1 MRNEGPTLFPDDP
14 SAAPL
19 ADRMR
24 PAALDDVV
32 GQDSLIGEGGVIRS
46 LLAEG
51 DLPSM
56 VFWGPP
62 GSGKTTIARL
72 LADAAGAEMVT
83 FSAVLSGVKEAR
95 AVMADARTLRRVEG
109 RRTVLFVDEIHRFN
123 RAQQDAF
130 LPYVEAGDIV
140 LVGATTENPS
150 FELNRALLSRVK
162 VYILDP
168 LAPEQLLEILR
179 RALTDAERGL
189 AQLAPKVEQGAL
201 EIIATIA
208 AGDARQALNH
218 LELAVAVAR
227 TDGLDVVDSA
237 LVKRVAQKVV
247 AVYDKGGEE
256 HYNLISALH
265 KAVRNSDPDAA
276 LYWLGRMLEGG
287 ADPRFVVRRMLRMAS
302 EDIGMADPRALQQV
316 SAAAQTVEHVGMPE
330 CELALAQAAVYLSL
344 APKSNALYTAY
355 GAVKREVAGR
365 PGLPVPLAI
374 RNAPTRLMKDAGYG
388 EGYRYAHDEEGAVAD
403 LECLPEG
410 LVGIRFYHP
419 TEYGWEARIRERLAE
434 ILRLRTKSSKK
445 P

>member
-1 MRNEGPTLFPDDP
+1 VGQSQLFPDDP
-14 SAAPL
+14 SVGPL
-19 ADRMR
+19 AERMR
-24 PAALDDVV
+24 PRDLDDVV
-32 GQDSLIGEGGVIRS
+32 GQPALVGEDGVIRS
-46 LLAEG
+46 LLADGE
-51 DLPSM
+51 LPSM

-62 GSGKTTIARL
+62 GTGKTTIARL

-95 AVMADARTLRRVEG
+95 AVMSAARSLRRSEG

-130 LPYVEAGDIV
+130 LPFVEAGDIV

-168 LAPEQLLEILR
+168 LASEQILEILR
-179 RALTDAERGL
+179 AALDDAERGL
-189 AQLAPKVEQGAL
+189 GEVAPKVKLEAL
-201 EIIATIA
+201 ELISAIA

-227 TDGLDVVDSA
+227 SDGVDPIDA
-237 LVKRVAQKVV
+237 EQVERVAQNVV

-265 KAVRNSDPDAA
+265 KAVRNSDADAA
-276 LYWLGRMLEGG
+276 LYWLGRMLAGG

-316 SAAAQTVEHVGMPE
+316 VSAAHAVEHVGMPE

-344 APKSNALYTAY
+344 AAKSNALYKGY
-355 GAVKREVAGR
+355 GRVKKEVGQR
-365 PGLPVPLAI
+365 PGLPVPMAI
-374 RNAPTRLMKDAGYG
+374 RNAPTDLMKEAGYG
-388 EGYRYAHDEEGAVAD
+388 RGYRYAHDEEDAVSD
-403 LECLPEG
+403 LECLPEE
-410 LVGIRFYHP
+410 LADASFYRP
-419 TEYGWEARIRERLAE
+419 TDHGWEARIRERMQE
-434 ILRLRTKSSKK
+434 IKRLREERRKRSR
-445 P
+445 

>member
-1 MRNEGPTLFPDDP
+1 MGQPTLFPDDP
-14 SAAPL
+14 SVGPL
-19 ADRMR
+19 AERMR
-24 PAALDDVV
+24 PAGLDEVV
-32 GQDSLIGEGGVIRS
+32 GQEALVGEGGVIRS
-46 LLAEG
+46 LLVGG

-62 GSGKTTIARL
+62 GTGKTTIARL
-72 LADAAGAEMVT
+72 LAEAAGAEMVT

-95 AVMADARTLRRVEG
+95 AVMTEARSLRRAMG

-130 LPYVEAGDIV
+130 LPFVEAGDIV

-168 LAPEQLLEILR
+168 LSPEQVLGILR
-179 RALTDAERGL
+179 RALADPDRGL
-189 AQLAPKVEQGAL
+189 GQLTPKVEQEAL
-201 EIIATIA
+201 ELIATIS

-227 TDGLDVVDSA
+227 NEDDDTVDRT
-237 LVKRVAQKVV
+237 LVERVAQKVL
-247 AVYDKGGEE
+247 AIYDKGGEE

-265 KAVRNSDPDAA
+265 KAVRNSDADAA

-302 EDIGMADPRALQQV
+302 EDVGMADPRALQQV
-316 SAAAQTVEHVGMPE
+316 SAAAEAVEHMGMPE

-344 APKSNALYTAY
+344 AAKSNALYKAY
-355 GAVKREVAGR
+355 GEVKREVGRR
-365 PGLPVPLAI
+365 PGLSVPMAI
-374 RNAPTRLMKDAGYG
+374 RNAPTELMRETGYG

-403 LECLPEG
+403 LECLPEELAG
-410 LVGIRFYHP
+410 ARFYHP
-419 TEYGWEARIRERLAE
+419 TDYGWEKRIRERIEE
-434 ILRLRTKSSKK
+434 IRRLRAERSKK
-445 P
+445 S